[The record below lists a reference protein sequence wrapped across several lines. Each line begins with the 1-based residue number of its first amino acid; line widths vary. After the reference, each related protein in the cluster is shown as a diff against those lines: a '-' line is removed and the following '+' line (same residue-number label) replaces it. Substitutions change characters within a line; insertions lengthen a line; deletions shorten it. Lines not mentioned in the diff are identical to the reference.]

1 MAAGRAKRLAMLDPY
16 TLALAAGAGVV
27 GGAMNALAGGGTF
40 ATMPA
45 LLAIGAPANVANAT
59 SNLALMPGAGLSAWT
74 FRDELK
80 PVGGVPVRLL
90 AAITF
95 VAGLAGSAL
104 LVVTP
109 PAAFDVIVPW
119 LLLLAFVAIAFGRR
133 AADWLAARVT
143 IGRGTLLVGQAL
155 LGTYGGYFGGG
166 VGIMTTA
173 TYGLLAGESPR
184 GMFAPRT
191 LMLATANFAAAIVF
205 TVAGLIRWDVCLPM
219 LAGGLLGGWLGAH
232 AGKRLPAGV
241 VRWWTILVTA
251 ATTAVFFW
259 RAYG

>member
-1 MAAGRAKRLAMLDPY
+1 MIDPLLVAVPFAAGML
-16 TLALAAGAGVV
+16 

-45 LLAIGAPANVANAT
+45 LLAIGTPANIANAT
-59 SNLALMPGAGLSAWT
+59 SNLALMPGAGASAWT
-74 FRDELK
+74 FRDELR
-80 PVGGVPVRLL
+80 PVGDVPVRVL
-90 AAITF
+90 AGITF
-95 VAGLAGSAL
+95 AAGLVGSAL

-109 PAAFDVIVPW
+109 SRAFDLIVPW
-119 LLLLAFVAIAFGRR
+119 LLLIAFLAIAFGKR
-133 AADWLAARVT
+133 AADALAAKMT
-143 IGRGTLLVGQAL
+143 IGPRALVVAQAL

-184 GMFAPRT
+184 ALFAPRT
-191 LMLATANFAAAIVF
+191 LMLAIANFAAAIVF
-205 TVAGLIRWDVCLPM
+205 VWAGLIRWDACLPM
-219 LAGGLLGGWLGAH
+219 LAGGVLGGWLGAKL
-232 AGKRLPAGV
+232 GKRLPAGA
-241 VRWWTILVTA
+241 VRGWTLCVTA

>member
-1 MAAGRAKRLAMLDPY
+1 MLNLTSALIAAAAGIL
-16 TLALAAGAGVV
+16 

-59 SNLALMPGAGLSAWT
+59 SNLALMPGAAASAWT
-74 FRDELK
+74 FRNELQ
-80 PVGGVPVRLL
+80 PVGGVGVRTL

-95 VAGLAGSAL
+95 AAGLAGSAL
-104 LVVTP
+104 LVATP
-109 PAAFDVIVPW
+109 ARAFDLIVPW
-119 LLLLAFVAIAFGRR
+119 LLLVAFLAIVFGKH
-133 AADWLAARVT
+133 AADWLSERVT
-143 IGRGTLLVGQAL
+143 IGRTTLFVAQAL

-173 TYGLLAGESPR
+173 TYGLLARETPR
-184 GMFAPRT
+184 SMFAPRT
-191 LMLATANFAAAIVF
+191 LMLAVANFAAAIVF
-205 TVAGLIRWDVCLPM
+205 TLTGLVRWDACLPM

-232 AGKRLPAGV
+232 GGKRLPAGA
-241 VRWWTILVTA
+241 VRAWTILVTA
-251 ATTAVFFW
+251 ATTVVFFW